1 MGLWD
6 CHLHQFSLR
15 ARGRKGGR
23 PAITE
28 ETRVMAQALLADK
41 GLTVRQ
47 ICDRL
52 GIAKSTL
59 YNYAKPV
66 T

>member
-1 MGLWD
+1 M
-6 CHLHQFSLR
+6 
-15 ARGRKGGR
+15 
-23 PAITE
+23 
-28 ETRVMAQALLADK
+28 VMAQALLADK

>member
-1 MGLWD
+1 MAKRPWQVMPFKVTLLEIEPPI
-6 CHLHQFSLR
+6 LHQFSLR

-41 GLTVRQ
+41 GLTVR
-47 ICDRL
+47 
-52 GIAKSTL
+52 
-59 YNYAKPV
+59 
-66 T
+66 